1 MKPHQVCQEL
11 MKLEQTS
18 FHVPRTL
25 EIYPLLRDIVRENHS
40 PLVTWFSCKAGWEKA
55 PNSNPEI
62 KVKGIFI
69 IFLVLQSFPV
79 NEKIFSHQ
87 EAKLTPHR
95 KPSSKKG
102 KKNGDFP

>member
-1 MKPHQVCQEL
+1 

-18 FHVPRTL
+18 SHIPRTL
-25 EIYPLLRDIVRENHS
+25 EIYPLLRDVVRENHS
-40 PLVTWFSCKAGWEKA
+40 PLVTWFSCKARWGKA
-55 PNSNPEI
+55 PNFKPEI

-69 IFLVLQSFPV
+69 IFLVLQSFPG

-87 EAKLTPHR
+87 EAKLTPLR
-95 KPSSKKG
+95 KPASKRKKK